1 MKGTHRVGTSDGREL
16 GDVEVVRQEAV
27 GVVDGRTAD
36 RDEEVGED
44 GLCRQTFREYRRG
57 SATRRRSKRHEGDAL
72 EW

>member
-44 GLCRQTFREYRRG
+44 GLCRQTIRE
-57 SATRRRSKRHEGDAL
+57 
-72 EW
+72 